1 MNNDAEISTLRLQVA
16 ALEKQVSE
24 LAGKFEASKKPGR
37 KPDLKHREWAIEE
50 RAKIQQTLLAL
61 YNRVLKADPEQTDW
75 TLTYL
80 NAGSPPVRP
89 STVDTFSLW
98 VDK

>member
-61 YNRVLKADPEQTDW
+61 YNRVLKLIPSRLTGPSP
-75 TLTYL
+75 TLT
-80 NAGSPPVRP
+80 PVRRLYDP
-89 STVDTFSLW
+89 RPWIHFLCGLI
-98 VDK
+98 K